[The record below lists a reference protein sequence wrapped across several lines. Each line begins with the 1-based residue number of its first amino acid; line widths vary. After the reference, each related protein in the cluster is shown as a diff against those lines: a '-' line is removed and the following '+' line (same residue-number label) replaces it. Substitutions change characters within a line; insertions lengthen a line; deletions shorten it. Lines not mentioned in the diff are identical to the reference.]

1 MLSSAR
7 RISPAAAG
15 FFQQVED
22 IRQSL
27 MSFSV
32 KCGVPRSDERREY
45 FAPPCFCGNCA
56 AILFGATA
64 LHRFLHPRRC
74 RLCRSWFS
82 FLHPASRASA
92 GTNLQSV
99 RLHQRKKFAPTEA
112 HRRWC
117 RAVVLWTAGATAEKE
132 AACIVTLRRAGL
144 HALAFCRR
152 GYQRGVP
159 FGASL
164 ATFCASRKS
173 PAPESGTPLFPPP
186 AKA

>member
-32 KCGVPRSDERREY
+32 KCGVLRSDERQEY
-45 FAPPCFCGNCA
+45 
-56 AILFGATA
+56 
-64 LHRFLHPRRC
+64 
-74 RLCRSWFS
+74 
-82 FLHPASRASA
+82 
-92 GTNLQSV
+92 
-99 RLHQRKKFAPTEA
+99 FAPTEA
-112 HRRWC
+112 HRRWR

-132 AACIVTLRRAGL
+132 MACIVTLRRAGL

-152 GYQRGVP
+152 GYQRGIP

-164 ATFCASRKS
+164 VTFCASRKS
-173 PAPESGTPLFPPP
+173 PAPESGTPLFRHRRRLESSVKIHRVIITPFLFQH
-186 AKA
+186 KG

>member
-1 MLSSAR
+1 M
-7 RISPAAAG
+7 
-15 FFQQVED
+15 
-22 IRQSL
+22 
-27 MSFSV
+27 
-32 KCGVPRSDERREY
+32 
-45 FAPPCFCGNCA
+45 
-56 AILFGATA
+56 
-64 LHRFLHPRRC
+64 
-74 RLCRSWFS
+74 
-82 FLHPASRASA
+82 
-92 GTNLQSV
+92 QSV

-173 PAPESGTPLFPPP
+173 PAPESGTLLLQKEAAYAASFFAFSQQSFAP
-186 AKA
+186 AGKSAKRRRWRKQRADFEEAAGELPANAGKATPAATVGSPQAKESLRFLNRASRLRGSRHPR

>member
-1 MLSSAR
+1 
-7 RISPAAAG
+7 
-15 FFQQVED
+15 
-22 IRQSL
+22 

-74 RLCRSWFS
+74 RLCRYWFS
-82 FLHPASRASA
+82 FLRPASRTSA
-92 GTNLQSV
+92 GTNLQVV
-99 RLHQRKKFAPTEA
+99 RSYQRKKFAPTEA
-112 HRRWC
+112 HRRWR

-132 AACIVTLRRAGL
+132 TACIVTLRRAGL

-164 ATFCASRKS
+164 VTFCAGRKL
-173 PAPESGTPLFPPP
+173 PAPESGTPPFRHRRGLESFVKIHRVIITPFLFQD
-186 AKA
+186 KGQI